1 MQVSFNDA
9 NSIGVEQ
16 LFDHEVT
23 NMDIPNEM
31 FYGMN
36 TGDRVNLDVSSE
48 EGDTVITFVV
58 MYKHFIT
65 EDNGAVWG
73 VVAQ

>member
-1 MQVSFNDA
+1 
-9 NSIGVEQ
+9 
-16 LFDHEVT
+16 
-23 NMDIPNEM
+23 
-31 FYGMN
+31 MN

>member
-31 FYGMN
+31 F
-36 TGDRVNLDVSSE
+36 
-48 EGDTVITFVV
+48 
-58 MYKHFIT
+58 
-65 EDNGAVWG
+65 
-73 VVAQ
+73 